1 MASRPSLACG
11 WRWLLSAF
19 FLTSLLFEVVVHGTG
34 ADAPASAAPAPGLS
48 PDEARVLQRIG
59 AKLGVSHWNSAA
71 SLCNPASGVDCQC
84 SYSSNQTI
92 CHVVRIVLKRHNFSG
107 ELLLE
112 FADLPYL
119 HHL

>member
-1 MASRPSLACG
+1 MASRPSLA
-11 WRWLLSAF
+11 S
-19 FLTSLLFEVVVHGTG
+19 
-34 ADAPASAAPAPGLS
+34 
-48 PDEARVLQRIG
+48 RVLQRIG

-71 SLCNPASGVDCQC
+71 GLCNPASDVDCQC

-92 CHVVRIVLKRHNFSG
+92 CHVRHNFSG
-107 ELLLE
+107 ELLPD